1 MVFGKP
7 LRSAEILSIWR
18 QHHGIEQFWRNLKSI
33 IHLSSMSLHQ
43 RDGAYASLSVK
54 VLAYL
59 MLTDVS
65 RATGLTPHQI
75 ILKMSGNRALLAEIL
90 SHFQPSTVTNA

>member
-1 MVFGKP
+1 
-7 LRSAEILSIWR
+7 
-18 QHHGIEQFWRNLKSI
+18 
-33 IHLSSMSLHQ
+33 MSLHR
-43 RDGAYASLSVK
+43 RDGAYASLGVK

-75 ILKMSGNRALLAEIL
+75 ILKMSGNRACWLRFFRIFSRPQTLMPDSLYTLEPLGNL
-90 SHFQPSTVTNA
+90 S

>member
-1 MVFGKP
+1 
-7 LRSAEILSIWR
+7 
-18 QHHGIEQFWRNLKSI
+18 
-33 IHLSSMSLHQ
+33 MSLHR
-43 RDGAYASLSVK
+43 RDGAYASLGVK

-75 ILKMSGNRALLAEIL
+75 ILKMSGNRAVLAEIL
-90 SHFQPSTVTNA
+90 SHFQPSTSTYA